1 MSSNAVILTLDQGTT
16 STRCLA
22 INAAGAIV
30 ATAQKELP
38 QHYPE
43 PGWVE
48 HDAQDIWRDSLTCLQ
63 QVVEKLRNTY
73 SPIALGIT
81 NQRETTIIWDRQT
94 GQPIHKAIV
103 WQDRRTASTCNS
115 LSRDGHESM
124 VTDKTGLL
132 LDPYFSATKISW
144 ILDHVDGARAKA
156 ETGELAFG
164 TVESWLVWKLTNGAV
179 HVSDETNA
187 ARTSLYNIHSGT
199 WDETLL
205 QLFNVPRAILP
216 DVVPSAGQVGETNR
230 DITGVQLPI
239 TGLAGDQQS
248 AAFGQ
253 LCLKPGMLKSTYGT
267 GCFALMNTGSEAK
280 RSAHKLL
287 TTRACRIGAD
297 PQFALEGSI
306 FMAGAIS
313 QWLRDEMGLVAS
325 AAETEMV
332 AQSIADSGG
341 VYLVPA
347 FAGLGAPYWDSEARA
362 AIFGMTRNT
371 GQAELVRAALEAV
384 AYQTQDLM
392 QAFAADGGAPAVI
405 RVDGGMAA
413 NSWLMQTIS
422 NVTQTRL
429 ERPANLE
436 TTALGAA
443 FLAGLSVGLWPD
455 TDALAGLGGMM
466 TGFEPI
472 ADGAWRT
479 EGLKGWSAA
488 VEATRLY
495 ASRLD

>member
-1 MSSNAVILTLDQGTT
+1 
-16 STRCLA
+16 
-22 INAAGAIV
+22 
-30 ATAQKELP
+30 
-38 QHYPE
+38 
-43 PGWVE
+43 
-48 HDAQDIWRDSLTCLQ
+48 
-63 QVVEKLRNTY
+63 
-73 SPIALGIT
+73 
-81 NQRETTIIWDRQT
+81 
-94 GQPIHKAIV
+94 
-103 WQDRRTASTCNS
+103 
-115 LSRDGHESM
+115 
-124 VTDKTGLL
+124 
-132 LDPYFSATKISW
+132 
-144 ILDHVDGARAKA
+144 
-156 ETGELAFG
+156 
-164 TVESWLVWKLTNGAV
+164 
-179 HVSDETNA
+179 
-187 ARTSLYNIHSGT
+187 
-199 WDETLL
+199 
-205 QLFNVPRAILP
+205 
-216 DVVPSAGQVGETNR
+216 
-230 DITGVQLPI
+230 
-239 TGLAGDQQS
+239 
-248 AAFGQ
+248 
-253 LCLKPGMLKSTYGT
+253 
-267 GCFALMNTGSEAK
+267 MNTGSEAK
-280 RSAHKLL
+280 RSTHKLL

-313 QWLRDEMGLVAS
+313 QWLRDEMGLVSS
-325 AAETEMV
+325 AAETETV
-332 AQSIADSGG
+332 AKSVANTGG

-371 GQAELVRAALEAV
+371 GRAELVRAALEAV

-392 QAFAADGGAPAVI
+392 QAFAADGGAPALI

-455 TDALAGLGGMM
+455 TDALTGLGGMM

-479 EGLKGWSAA
+479 ESLKGWSAA